1 MADTLG
7 ALAGARVRLWR
18 YDGRGLRKFGSA
30 PDPGFTPPIPL
41 AAGLIPTP
49 TGSVWLAPVPD
60 TRGFWIELGDC
71 PEARAAELAPQLAS
85 VVGSFLSSERETA
98 GVVEELAG
106 VYKEI
111 DLLYAISE
119 ILGHTTRLE
128 ETAPTIVQEVAD
140 VVGARRASIMVYDEE
155 AGFLRTVAARGFSSE
170 GLAPVR
176 TDDPD
181 SVAARV
187 FREQRIIIFD
197 PTDPLAQNPGSQD
210 PRSYKGQAFLSIP
223 ICYGSGSRCVGV
235 INLTDRLVGDCF
247 TPGEAKL
254 VSAVANQIGA
264 AIENARL
271 VQRDLR
277 RQRLQR
283 ELELAHD
290 LQLKLL
296 PAPGVLQGDAE
307 VAAICRPVDS
317 VGGDFYT
324 FTRLGNGRVGVMLG
338 DVSSHGF
345 SAALVMALVMSAAG
359 IHAGAGATPDEVL
372 ASMLESLGD
381 ELASTEMFLSVF
393 YGVLDPKNRRLMYA
407 NAGHPHAFRVPRTGD
422 PERLPTTAPPLGLST
437 AASIQRNQV
446 GWVPGED
453 LLCLWTDGLVDEGAG
468 AGLSE
473 ERLLAEIVSRR
484 HEAPEAIVRAVF
496 LEADRVSARPVDDRT
511 LLVMR
516 I

>member
-1 MADTLG
+1 MADALG

-18 YDGRGLRKFGSA
+18 YDGRALRKFGTA
-30 PDPGFTPPIPL
+30 PDPGFTPPIPVS
-41 AAGLIPTP
+41 AGLVPTP
-49 TGSVWLAPVPD
+49 TGSVWLAPIPGVD
-60 TRGFWIELGDC
+60 GFWLELAGL
-71 PEARAAELAPQLAS
+71 PEARCSELAPQLAGI
-85 VVGSFLSSERETA
+85 VGAFFTAERETA
-98 GVVEELAG
+98 GVVEELTG

-128 ETAPTIVQEVAD
+128 EAAPTIVNEVAD
-140 VVGARRASIMVYDEE
+140 VVGARRASIMVYEE
-155 AGFLRTVAARGFSSE
+155 ETGLLRTVAARGFSAN
-170 GLAPVR
+170 GLQPVT
-176 TDDPD
+176 TDDTG

-187 FREQRIIIFD
+187 FREKRITVFD
-197 PTDPLAQNPGSQD
+197 PADPLAQNPGSQD
-210 PRSYKGQAFLSIP
+210 PRSYLGQAFLSIP
-223 ICYGSGSRCVGV
+223 ICYGPGGRCVGV
-235 INLTDRLVGDCF
+235 INLTDRLLGDSF
-247 TPGEAKL
+247 TPSDAKL

-283 ELELAHD
+283 EIELAHD

-296 PAPGVLQGDAE
+296 PAPGVLQGDAD

-359 IHAGAGATPDEVL
+359 IHAGAGSTPDAVL

-393 YGVLDPKNRRLMYA
+393 YGVLDPRNDQLVYA
-407 NAGHPHAFRVPRTGD
+407 SAGHPHAFRVPRQGD

-437 AASIQRNQV
+437 AASIQRHQV
-446 GWVPGED
+446 PWAGGD
-453 LLCLWTDGLVDEGAG
+453 LLCLWTDGLADNTA
-468 AGLSE
+468 AAPFTE
-473 ERLLAEIVSRR
+473 ERLLEEITRRRQESPAE
-484 HEAPEAIVRAVF
+484 IVRAVF
-496 LEADRVSARPVDDRT
+496 IEADKATIQPVDDRT

-516 I
+516 T